1 MFEDD
6 CRIFCEKCPK
16 IWKEGKWDEKTEV
29 QSFGLIIRCHCL
41 FFVVPSVHADNS
53 NLGIDY
59 IEYQSNYVY
68 RRLYNP
74 KTGEHYYETSQGLVN
89 KKLKQGYKL
98 EKGSLLTNKNLVD
111 NNQYIRVLS
120 LYNSRTQSMM
130 CTTNSYEYNFLMSL
144 NPKNIKVE
152 PIWYMSSGLYGV
164 PANQG
169 VPVYRLYN
177 PNSWRGTHHFT
188 PIQAEKDMLVRLG
201 WRYEGIGFYVSGVLN
216 E

>member
-1 MFEDD
+1 MKTKN
-6 CRIFCEKCPK
+6 IFKFC
-16 IWKEGKWDEKTEV
+16 IT
-29 QSFGLIIRCHCL
+29 SFLGLMIFWC
-41 FFVVPSVHADNS
+41 FVPSVRAEDRT
-53 NLGIDY
+53 LGQDY
-59 IEYQSNYVY
+59 IEYQNNYVY

-74 KTGEHYYETSQGLVN
+74 KTGSHIYEKSEGYTEHYIKN
-89 KKLKQGYKL
+89 GYRL

-130 CTTNSYEYNFLMSL
+130 YTTNSYEYNFLMSL

-169 VPVYRLYN
+169 IPVYRLYN

>member
-1 MFEDD
+1 M
-6 CRIFCEKCPK
+6 IFWC
-16 IWKEGKWDEKTEV
+16 
-29 QSFGLIIRCHCL
+29 F
-41 FFVVPSVHADNS
+41 VPSVRAEDRT
-53 NLGIDY
+53 LGQDY
-59 IEYQSNYVY
+59 IEYQNNYVY

-74 KTGEHYYETSQGLVN
+74 KTGSHIYEKSEGYTEHYIKN
-89 KKLKQGYKL
+89 GYRL

-130 CTTNSYEYNFLMSL
+130 YTTNSYEYNFLMSL

-169 VPVYRLYN
+169 IPVYRLYN

>member
-1 MFEDD
+1 MKKQQ
-6 CRIFCEKCPK
+6 RYNLLVLLLGVI
-16 IWKEGKWDEKTEV
+16 V
-29 QSFGLIIRCHCL
+29 
-41 FFVVPSVHADNS
+41 FFVVVPSVRADNS

-59 IEYQSNYVY
+59 IEYQNNYVY

-74 KTGEHYYETSQGLVN
+74 KTGGHYYESSQGEVEN
-89 KKLKQGYKL
+89 FLKNGYRL
-98 EKGSLLTNKNLVD
+98 EKGSLLIDKTIFLSKELVPV
-111 NNQYIRVLS
+111 YA
-120 LYNSRTQSMM
+120 LYNSHTNMELY
-130 CTTNSYEYNFLMSL
+130 TANSYERDLLLSL
-144 NPKNIKVE
+144 NPKDYTRP
-152 PIWYMSSGLYGV
+152 PIWNWIPGLRTV

-169 VPVYRLYN
+169 IPVYRLYN

>member
-1 MFEDD
+1 MKTKN
-6 CRIFCEKCPK
+6 IFKFF
-16 IWKEGKWDEKTEV
+16 IT
-29 QSFGLIIRCHCL
+29 SFLGIMIFVC
-41 FFVVPSVHADNS
+41 VVPRVHADNS

-59 IEYQSNYVY
+59 TEYQNNYVY
-68 RRLYNP
+68 KRLYNP
-74 KTGEHYYETSQGLVN
+74 KTGEHYYETSQGLIN

-111 NNQYIRVLS
+111 NNQSIHILS

-130 CTTNSYEYNFLMSL
+130 YTTNSYEYNFLMSL

-169 VPVYRLYN
+169 IPVYRLYN

>member
-1 MFEDD
+1 MFEGA

-41 FFVVPSVHADNS
+41 FFVVPSVRAEDTDNLFYD
-53 NLGIDY
+53 NGDY
-59 IEYQSNYVY
+59 FILK
-68 RRLYNP
+68 RLYNSS
-74 KTGEHYYETSQGLVN
+74 TGEHRYGIYKSEVQGRLN
-89 KKLKQGYKL
+89 KGWRL
-98 EKGSLLTNKNLVD
+98 ERGSL
-111 NNQYIRVLS
+111 YIYKKV
-120 LYNSRTQSMM
+120 YKP
-130 CTTNSYEYNFLMSL
+130 TNSV
-144 NPKNIKVE
+144 KVHC
-152 PIWYMSSGLYGV
+152 MVNTKTQSGLYTVNDNEKDMLLNQNSKNPHVMPKWTLSVSESFQTV

-169 VPVYRLYN
+169 IPVYRLYN

>member
-1 MFEDD
+1 MFESA

-41 FFVVPSVHADNS
+41 FFVVPSIHADNS

-59 IEYQSNYVY
+59 IEYQNNYVY
-68 RRLYNP
+68 KRLYNP
-74 KTGEHYYETSQGLVN
+74 KTGEHYYESSQGLVN
-89 KKLKQGYKL
+89 KKVKQGYKL
-98 EKGSLLTNKNLVD
+98 ERGSLLTNKNLVD
-111 NNQYIRVLS
+111 NNQSIHILS

-130 CTTNSYEYNFLMSL
+130 YTTNSYEYNFLMSL

-169 VPVYRLYN
+169 IPVYRLYN